1 LEAFPTPA
9 PAAAAAPEHAAAA
22 AAAAV
27 LPSAYQ
33 HSTGSNRAMQQQQQQ
48 QLGECPSAIIEQG
61 MFNLLFTLLVYV
73 LNMIQ
78 VGVVPLL

>member
-1 LEAFPTPA
+1 M
-9 PAAAAAPEHAAAA
+9 
-22 AAAAV
+22 
-27 LPSAYQ
+27 Q
-33 HSTGSNRAMQQQQQQ
+33 QQQQQQ

-78 VGVVPLL
+78 VGVIPLLRALGLDYPVVLWLLQYRVEASIDLFRNLLLAQPRYLAV

>member
-1 LEAFPTPA
+1 M
-9 PAAAAAPEHAAAA
+9 
-22 AAAAV
+22 
-27 LPSAYQ
+27 Q
-33 HSTGSNRAMQQQQQQ
+33 QQQQQQQ

-78 VGVVPLL
+78 VGVVPLLRALGLDYPVVLWLLQYRVEASIDLFRNL